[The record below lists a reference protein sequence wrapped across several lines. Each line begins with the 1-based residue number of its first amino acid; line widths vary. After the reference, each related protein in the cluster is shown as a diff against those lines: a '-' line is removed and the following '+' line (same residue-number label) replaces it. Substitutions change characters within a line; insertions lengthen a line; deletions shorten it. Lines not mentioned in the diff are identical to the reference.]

1 MVYFPEDSEQYLSWK
16 KVMTIGWAFTSDFL
30 EWWLRGSFQLEDTVS
45 KGVLTTETAG
55 LGAQYEV
62 SVLGI

>member
-1 MVYFPEDSEQYLSWK
+1 
-16 KVMTIGWAFTSDFL
+16 MTIGWAFTSDFL